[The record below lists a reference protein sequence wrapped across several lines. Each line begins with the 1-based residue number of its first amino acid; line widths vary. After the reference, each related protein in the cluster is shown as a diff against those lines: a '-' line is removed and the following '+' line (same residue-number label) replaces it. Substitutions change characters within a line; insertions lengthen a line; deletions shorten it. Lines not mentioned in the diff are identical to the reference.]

1 MHYLSFLRGVHE
13 VLQPPTYLEIGIRHG
28 DSLALAGGHS
38 IGVDPAFSIR
48 AELDGRVTLRRTTSD
63 EFFAAPDALA
73 AFAGTPPALTFID
86 GMHLFEYVVRDF
98 VNVERASQWCS
109 AVVFDDVYPRTVDEA
124 ARDRHTRVWAGDL
137 YKVPALLRAER
148 PDLVC
153 LTIDTEPTGLLL
165 VLGLDPAS
173 EVLASRYET
182 LVDRWLTPDPQPV
195 PEDVL
200 ARAGAVA
207 PEDVIAAPFWAVLRE
222 ARAAGTPRDEGL
234 AALRR
239 SLDASF
245 AASV

>member
-1 MHYLSFLRGVHE
+1 
-13 VLQPPTYLEIGIRHG
+13 
-28 DSLALAGGHS
+28 
-38 IGVDPAFSIR
+38 
-48 AELDGRVTLRRTTSD
+48 
-63 EFFAAPDALA
+63 
-73 AFAGTPPALTFID
+73 
-86 GMHLFEYVVRDF
+86 VRDF

-124 ARDRHTRVWAGDL
+124 ARDRHTRMWAGDL

-234 AALRR
+234 ATLRR